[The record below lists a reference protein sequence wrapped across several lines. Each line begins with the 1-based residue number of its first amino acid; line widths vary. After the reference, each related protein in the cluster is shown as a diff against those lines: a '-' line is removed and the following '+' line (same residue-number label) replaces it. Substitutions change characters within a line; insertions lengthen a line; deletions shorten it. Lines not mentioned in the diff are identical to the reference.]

1 MTTTLLAAD
10 RLAAACRDSVAAVA
24 ESLNVCFDR
33 TGEFVVGEVRSWDA
47 PPPERLSGPGLAVS
61 VVAGDAGFVA
71 LLPADLLPDWFAQPD
86 DAQKSRLGG
95 LSAEWS
101 LALLPEGAAA
111 DATDA
116 VTVSDLTAAA
126 DACGP
131 APDAALIPF
140 FPADAASDGDGGD
153 DPAGTFYLLGPIART
168 AQETRPASR
177 RRQPAGDV
185 ERASGGERERSG
197 ERSNPQADAG
207 GSPGESNGARRLRRL
222 LPIPVQVVV
231 YLAEKPIE
239 MGQLLS
245 LAPGSLIT
253 FNKNCEEYLDLYV
266 NNRLYCRGE
275 AVKIGEKFGLKVNDV
290 GGVKR
295 REERVF

>member
-1 MTTTLLAAD
+1 MVTTVSAAD

-24 ESLNVCFDR
+24 ESLDRCLGR
-33 TGEFVVGEVRSWDA
+33 TGGFVVGEVRSWDA
-47 PPPERLSGPGLAVS
+47 PPPERLRGPGLAVS
-61 VVAGDAGFVA
+61 VVAGDSGFVA
-71 LLPADLLPDWFAQPD
+71 LLPADLLPEECDRPD
-86 DAQKSRLGG
+86 DDRKARLDA
-95 LSAEWS
+95 LAAEWS
-101 LALLPEGAAA
+101 ALLLPDDAAA
-111 DATDA
+111 DAT
-116 VTVSDLTAAA
+116 AAA
-126 DACGP
+126 AVPDLLEAAEACGP
-131 APDAALIPF
+131 AAEAGLIPL
-140 FPADAASDGDGGD
+140 FPADAPTGGGD

-168 AQETRPASR
+168 ARETTPEPR
-177 RRQPAGDV
+177 
-185 ERASGGERERSG
+185 
-197 ERSNPQADAG
+197 NPPADAG
-207 GSPGESNGARRLRRL
+207 GSPGSVSSNGGSRRLRRL

-275 AVKIGEKFGLKVNDV
+275 AVKIGETFGLKVNEV
-290 GGVKR
+290 GSVKR